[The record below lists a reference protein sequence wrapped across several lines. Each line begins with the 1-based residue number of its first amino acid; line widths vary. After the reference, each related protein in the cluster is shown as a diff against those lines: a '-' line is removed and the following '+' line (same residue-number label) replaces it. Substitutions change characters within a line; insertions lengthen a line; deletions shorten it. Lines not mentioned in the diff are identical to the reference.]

1 MEHKHYSVIIIG
13 GGLAGLC
20 AAIALSKAGISVLL
34 AEKKTFPYHK
44 VCGEYVSNEVKNYL
58 KYLGLD
64 ISKIG
69 SKQLNQ
75 FQLSAPSGRACSSK
89 LDMGGFGISRYRL
102 DETLYKIAVTSG
114 TTIVQNT
121 EIEQVAFEKNNFT
134 IYTKSETFTA
144 DYVLGAYG
152 KRSRLDKSLQR
163 PFMEAKSP
171 YMAVKYHIRYPKQ
184 PKNLISLHNF
194 KDGYCGISAI
204 EDDLY
209 CLCYL
214 SHRNSLKKWTT
225 IAAMEKGLLSQN
237 PFLKD
242 IFENAEFVYE
252 KPLVINEISFETKAS
267 VEQHML
273 MLGDAAGLITPLNG
287 NGMAM
292 AIRAAKMASDLVRK
306 AVNGQISREEL
317 EKQYSL
323 EWKKE
328 FAFRLW
334 QGRQL
339 QKLFG
344 NKTLSEWIVKFLAS
358 FDFILKKIIKNT
370 HGNELLP

>member
-20 AAIALSKAGISVLL
+20 AAIALGKAGISVML

-102 DETLYKIAVTSG
+102 DEALYKIAATSG
-114 TTIVQNT
+114 TTILQNT

-134 IYTKSETFTA
+134 IHTKSETFTA

-152 KRSRLDKSLQR
+152 KRSRLDKNLQR

-184 PKNLISLHNF
+184 SKNLISLHNF
-194 KDGYCGISAI
+194 EDGYCGISAI

-214 SHRNSLKKWTT
+214 SHRNNLKKWNT